1 MEIATQA
8 AGVYCVNTLDPHYAH
23 LWCEIIN
30 ILAIMLAAPHVIRFE
45 RRMKQNINTKH
56 QPGVKLWT
64 FKAFVFLQFVQ
75 VVLFGLLNGQIFSPT
90 AYITYDDL
98 YYGIP
103 ATITCIEAW
112 IFTSIFI
119 WSFST
124 KEYAYDI
131 AGSQGYR
138 MPHWQA
144 LFNCFNI
151 TDLFGAIVFMVRLLV
166 EGQWLAG
173 RGIQAVKN

>member
-1 MEIATQA
+1 M
-8 AGVYCVNTLDPHYAH
+8 YCINTLDPHYAH

-45 RRMKQNINTKH
+45 RRMKQNINTKY

-75 VVLFGLLNGQIFSPT
+75 VILFGLLNDQIFSPT
-90 AYITYDDL
+90 SYITYDDL

-103 ATITCIEAW
+103 STITCTEAW

-124 KEYAYDI
+124 TEYTDDTVD
-131 AGSQGYR
+131 SQSYR
-138 MPHWQA
+138 MPPWQA
-144 LFNCFNI
+144 LFHCANI
-151 TDLFGAIVFMVRLLV
+151 RDLFGAIVFTIRLLV
-166 EGQWLAG
+166 EGQWLPG
-173 RGIQAVKN
+173 REI